1 MNWVILVIT
10 LVLVAYIFWQRHQI
24 DRFREAGRFNSF
36 YAKQLRALAD
46 HEKIAKQR
54 ADLCLRSVGYD
65 LDKVASGDLTFKKPT
80 QQEMDE
86 IMEEHYALQSK
97 SKEIDARLEV
107 EMEEYDGGKEFDN
120 YGGQGR

>member
-1 MNWVILVIT
+1 MKTIVLVIM
-10 LVLVAYIFWQRHQI
+10 LVLVGYIFLQRRQI
-24 DRFREAGRFNSF
+24 QRVREAGRFNSF

-80 QQEMDE
+80 QQEMDD
-86 IMEEHYALQSK
+86 IMQEHYALQSK
-97 SKEIDARLEV
+97 SKQIDARLAV
-107 EMEEYDGGKEFDN
+107 EMEEYDGGREFDN
-120 YGGQGR
+120 YGG

>member
-1 MNWVILVIT
+1 MKILLLVIM
-10 LVLVAYIFWQRHQI
+10 LVLVGYIFLQRHQI
-24 DRFREAGRFNSF
+24 QRVREAGRFNSF

-80 QQEMDE
+80 QQEMDD
-86 IMEEHYALQSK
+86 IMKEHYALQSK
-97 SKEIDARLEV
+97 SKQIDARLEV

-120 YGGQGR
+120 YGG